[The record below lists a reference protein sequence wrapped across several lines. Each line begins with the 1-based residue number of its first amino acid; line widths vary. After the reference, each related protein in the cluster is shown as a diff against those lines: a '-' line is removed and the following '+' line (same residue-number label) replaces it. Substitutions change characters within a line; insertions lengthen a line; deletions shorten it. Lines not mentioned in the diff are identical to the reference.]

1 TGVTEVTEVTTET
14 VEVTEEVPAT
24 TEETTE
30 VAEVTTETIEVTDVK
45 PEETTEVTE
54 VTTTEIV
61 EETVEET
68 EVTEGKKPKSKK
80 NRKPKR
86 KPTAGTTE
94 EETTEVTGVT
104 EVTEVT
110 TETVEVTEEVPATTE
125 ETTEVAEVTTE
136 TIEVTDVKPEET
148 TEVTE
153 VTTTEIV
160 EETVEETEVT
170 EGKKPKSKK
179 NRKPKRKP
187 TDTVSREKIRNDT
200 CVTSFAAACTSVAGV
215 TLISSST
222 KEETDE
228 DGAAGATVKTEVFR
242 TTGVNGSIITKTVR
256 TTIRKVITSS
266 GVVKRMIV
274 VQTTTVTKTA
284 SGETSTAVETE
295 TREEND
301 VESVGLINIAS
312 VVGTDG
318 SKRSVMESNWEEKS
332 AVLMDQRTGKGSALW
347 DMKRRRLVKT
357 WLPQFVSYVQ
367 RRGRSLSKAM
377 PRKELLNFARDFC
390 DQNFVSFEDGFFN
403 TGTYEEKRATWT
415 IARSLSFHYPGVA
428 VQQLGLGVGK
438 FQRTLLIDEVCRT
451 RNGPDGTPL
460 MEVEFVLS
468 ALQVVPKKCAYY
480 EDVLILENGEVLFH
494 ATGESLITYFQELGF
509 VCAADVK
516 VSDYLLNL
524 TEEQQIHHQVTMI
537 QGFNNQRQLRRSRMF
552 SGLMKFADDMVLITG
567 GPGAGVQSRTSTP
580 VGSPVRSGST
590 ARLSTSYS
598 PLRRQLKA
606 RGSLIRSPFGSPIS
620 SPAGFMS
627 PQSTNATRSMKIT
640 AYSSPESKK
649 TTKSMSSSGAGFA
662 SPLVTKTTRGAAQ
675 TTTYASP
682 VRTQSTAMAGSTT
695 TRKITIEGDFTVI
708 TTEVTSPHGTK
719 RVSTTRQPTKSG
731 SSTTAA

>member
-1 TGVTEVTEVTTET
+1 
-14 VEVTEEVPAT
+14 
-24 TEETTE
+24 
-30 VAEVTTETIEVTDVK
+30 
-45 PEETTEVTE
+45 
-54 VTTTEIV
+54 
-61 EETVEET
+61 
-68 EVTEGKKPKSKK
+68 
-80 NRKPKR
+80 
-86 KPTAGTTE
+86 
-94 EETTEVTGVT
+94 
-104 EVTEVT
+104 
-110 TETVEVTEEVPATTE
+110 
-125 ETTEVAEVTTE
+125 
-136 TIEVTDVKPEET
+136 
-148 TEVTE
+148 
-153 VTTTEIV
+153 
-160 EETVEETEVT
+160 
-170 EGKKPKSKK
+170 
-179 NRKPKRKP
+179 
-187 TDTVSREKIRNDT
+187 
-200 CVTSFAAACTSVAGV
+200 
-215 TLISSST
+215 
-222 KEETDE
+222 
-228 DGAAGATVKTEVFR
+228 
-242 TTGVNGSIITKTVR
+242 
-256 TTIRKVITSS
+256 
-266 GVVKRMIV
+266 
-274 VQTTTVTKTA
+274 
-284 SGETSTAVETE
+284 
-295 TREEND
+295 
-301 VESVGLINIAS
+301 
-312 VVGTDG
+312 
-318 SKRSVMESNWEEKS
+318 MESNWEEKS
-332 AVLMDQRTGKGSALW
+332 AVLMDQRTAKGSALW

-357 WLPQFVSYVQ
+357 WLPHFVSYVQ

-494 ATGESLITYFQELGF
+494 GTGESLITYFQELGF

-516 VSDYLLNL
+516 
-524 TEEQQIHHQVTMI
+524 EQQIHHQVTMI

-552 SGLMKFADDMVLITG
+552 SGLMKFADDMVLITVEDEYSRRQ
-567 GPGAGVQSRTSTP
+567 PGTQRLDSETEHVVLA
-580 VGSPVRSGST
+580 ST
-590 ARLSTSYS
+590 ASAEGTRV
-598 PLRRQLKA
+598 
-606 RGSLIRSPFGSPIS
+606 LIRSPFGSPIS

-649 TTKSMSSSGAGFA
+649 TIKSMSSSGAGFA

-682 VRTQSTAMAGSTT
+682 VRISSTT

-708 TTEVTSPHGTK
+708 TTEVTSPRGTK

>member
-1 TGVTEVTEVTTET
+1 
-14 VEVTEEVPAT
+14 
-24 TEETTE
+24 
-30 VAEVTTETIEVTDVK
+30 
-45 PEETTEVTE
+45 EVTE

-94 EETTEVTGVT
+94 AETT
-104 EVTEVT
+104 
-110 TETVEVTEEVPATTE
+110 
-125 ETTEVAEVTTE
+125 
-136 TIEVTDVKPEET
+136 ET

-153 VTTTEIV
+153 VT
-160 EETVEETEVT
+160 
-170 EGKKPKSKK
+170 S
-179 NRKPKRKP
+179 
-187 TDTVSREKIRNDT
+187 DT
-200 CVTSFAAACTSVAGV
+200 

-222 KEETDE
+222 KEEADE

-242 TTGVNGSIITKTVR
+242 TTGANGSIITKTVR

-266 GVVKRMIV
+266 GVVKRMIEV
-274 VQTTTVTKTA
+274 QTTTVTKTASGETSTAVETETREEIDDDSRATTSDATLISSSTKEEADEDGAAGATVKTEVFRTTGANGSIITKTVRTTIRKVITSSGVVKRMIEVQTTTVTKTA

-301 VESVGLINIAS
+301 VEFVGLINIAS

-332 AVLMDQRTGKGSALW
+332 AVLMDQRTAKGSALW

-357 WLPQFVSYVQ
+357 WLPHFVSYVQ

-494 ATGESLITYFQELGF
+494 GTGESLITYFQELGF

-708 TTEVTSPHGTK
+708 TTEVTSPRGTK